1 VNAGVAVETTGL
13 SKRYRGTW
21 ALRDCRLTIP
31 AGKIVA
37 LIGPNGAGKSTLLN
51 ILAGLSAPTEGG
63 ATILDGIPVGSQR
76 ARELVSFVAQDTP
89 VYTDLKVRD
98 HLRVARD
105 LNVRWDQ
112 ERAADRLTS
121 VGIPLNRKAG
131 KLSGGQQAQ
140 LALTLALAR
149 GPRLLLLDEPMARLD
164 PVARHDF
171 LAFLVTVAYE
181 ERISVLFS
189 SHVLPELERIASY
202 LVLLSHGSVQMTGP
216 ADDLIDA
223 HRLLTGPAAEADGLL
238 KELGALRVNGGSKQA
253 HLLARHVGDLPAGWE
268 SREVTMEELVLGY
281 LREPA
286 VTAHAGPANVGTS
299 PANETVIP

>member
-1 VNAGVAVETTGL
+1 VNASIAVETVGL
-13 SKRYRGTW
+13 GKRYRGNW

-51 ILAGLSAPTEGG
+51 ILAGLTAPTEGS
-63 ATILDGIPVGSQR
+63 ATILDGIPAGSQR
-76 ARELVSFVAQDTP
+76 ARELVSFVAQDLP

-105 LNVRWDQ
+105 LNLHWDD
-112 ERAADRLTS
+112 ERAAERLTS
-121 VGIPLNRKAG
+121 LGIPLDRKAG

-149 GPRLLLLDEPMARLD
+149 RPRVLLLDEPMARLD

-171 LAFLVTVAYE
+171 LGFLVTVAYE

-189 SHVLPELERIASY
+189 SHVLPELEKIASY
-202 LVLLSHGSVQMTGP
+202 LVLLSRGAVQVTGP
-216 ADDLIDA
+216 ADDLVGA
-223 HRLLTGPAAEADGLL
+223 HRLLTGPAAEAD
-238 KELGALRVNGGSKQA
+238 ELARELNAITVSAGSRQV
-253 HLLARHVGDLPAGWE
+253 HLLARYAGDPPPGWDA
-268 SREVTMEELVLGY
+268 REVTMEELVLAY

-286 VTAHAGPANVGTS
+286 ATAFAGPIRMSAA
-299 PANETVIP
+299 PETVVP

>member
-1 VNAGVAVETTGL
+1 VNASIAVETAGL
-13 SKRYRGTW
+13 GKRYRGNW

-51 ILAGLSAPTEGG
+51 ILAGLTAPTEGS
-63 ATILDGIPVGSQR
+63 ATILDGIPAGSQR
-76 ARELVSFVAQDTP
+76 ARELVSFVAQDLP

-98 HLRVARD
+98 HLRVSRD
-105 LNVRWDQ
+105 LNLHWDD
-112 ERAADRLTS
+112 ERAADRLTGL
-121 VGIPLNRKAG
+121 GIPLDRKAG

-149 GPRLLLLDEPMARLD
+149 RPRLLLLDEPMARLD

-171 LAFLVTVAYE
+171 LGYLVTVAYE

-189 SHVLPELERIASY
+189 SHVLPELEKIASY
-202 LVLLSHGSVQMTGP
+202 LVLLSRGAVQVTGP
-216 ADDLIDA
+216 ADDLVDA
-223 HRLLTGPAAEADGLL
+223 HRLLTGPAAEAD
-238 KELGALRVNGGSKQA
+238 ELAAELNAIRVQAGSRQA
-253 HLLARHVGDLPAGWE
+253 HLLARYAGEPPSGWE
-268 SREVTMEELVLGY
+268 SREVTMEELVLAY

-286 VTAHAGPANVGTS
+286 ATAFAGPIRT
-299 PANETVIP
+299 PAAETVVP

>member
-1 VNAGVAVETTGL
+1 VNASIAVETVGL
-13 SKRYRGTW
+13 GKRYRGNW

-51 ILAGLSAPTEGG
+51 ILAGLTAPTEGS
-63 ATILDGIPVGSQR
+63 ATILDGIPAGSQR
-76 ARELVSFVAQDTP
+76 ARELVSFVAQDLP

-105 LNVRWDQ
+105 LNLHWDD
-112 ERAADRLTS
+112 ERAAERLTS
-121 VGIPLNRKAG
+121 LGIPLDRKAG

-149 GPRLLLLDEPMARLD
+149 RPRVLLLDEPMARLD

-171 LAFLVTVAYE
+171 LGFLVTVAYE

-189 SHVLPELERIASY
+189 SHVLPELEKIASY
-202 LVLLSHGSVQMTGP
+202 LVLLSRGAVQVTGP
-216 ADDLIDA
+216 ADDLVCA
-223 HRLLTGPAAEADGLL
+223 HRLLTGPAAEAD
-238 KELGALRVNGGSKQA
+238 ELARELNAITVSAGSRQV
-253 HLLARHVGDLPAGWE
+253 HLLARYAGDPPPGWDA
-268 SREVTMEELVLGY
+268 REVTMEELVLAY

-286 VTAHAGPANVGTS
+286 ATAFAGPIRMSAA
-299 PANETVIP
+299 PETVVP

>member
-1 VNAGVAVETTGL
+1 VNASIAVETVGL
-13 SKRYRGTW
+13 GKRYRGNW

-51 ILAGLSAPTEGG
+51 ILAGLTAPTEGS
-63 ATILDGIPVGSQR
+63 ATILDGIPAGSQR
-76 ARELVSFVAQDTP
+76 ARELVSFVAQDLP

-105 LNVRWDQ
+105 LNLHWDD
-112 ERAADRLTS
+112 ERAAERLTS
-121 VGIPLNRKAG
+121 LGIPLDRKAG

-149 GPRLLLLDEPMARLD
+149 RPRVLLLDEPMARLD

-171 LAFLVTVAYE
+171 LGFLVTVAYE

-189 SHVLPELERIASY
+189 SHVLPELEKIASY
-202 LVLLSHGSVQMTGP
+202 LVLLSRGAVQVTGP
-216 ADDLIDA
+216 ADDLVDA
-223 HRLLTGPAAEADGLL
+223 HRLLTGPAAEAD
-238 KELGALRVNGGSKQA
+238 ELAAELNAIRVQAGSRQA
-253 HLLARHVGDLPAGWE
+253 HLLARYAGDPPSGWDA
-268 SREVTMEELVLGY
+268 REVTMEELVLAY

-286 VTAHAGPANVGTS
+286 ATAFAGPIRMSAA
-299 PANETVIP
+299 PETVVP

>member
-1 VNAGVAVETTGL
+1 VNVGVAVETTGL
-13 SKRYRGTW
+13 GKRYRGNW

-63 ATILDGIPVGSQR
+63 ATILDGVPAGTQA
-76 ARELVSFVAQDTP
+76 ARGLVSFVAQDTP
-89 VYTDLKVRD
+89 VYSDLKVRN

-105 LNVRWDQ
+105 LNVQWDDD
-112 ERAADRLTS
+112 RAAERLKS
-121 VGIPLNRKAG
+121 LGIPMDRKVG

-149 GPRLLLLDEPMARLD
+149 RPRLLLLDEPMARLD

-181 ERISVLFS
+181 DGISVLFS
-189 SHVLPELERIASY
+189 SHVLPELEKIASY
-202 LVLLSHGSVQMTGP
+202 LVLLSHGTVQVTGV
-216 ADDLIDA
+216 ADDLVDA
-223 HRLLTGPAAEADGLL
+223 HRLLTGPAPAADDLTR
-238 KELGALRVNGGSKQA
+238 ELGAIRIQAGSRQA
-253 HLLARHVGDLPAGWE
+253 HLLARYVGDPPVGWE
-268 SREVTMEELVLGY
+268 SREVTMEELVLAY
-281 LREPA
+281 LRDPA
-286 VTAHAGPANVGTS
+286 ATALAGPHRL
-299 PANETVIP
+299 PATPGPVIP

>member
-1 VNAGVAVETTGL
+1 VNASIAVETNGL
-13 SKRYRGTW
+13 SKRYRGNW

-51 ILAGLSAPTEGG
+51 ILSGLTAPTEGS
-63 ATILDGIPVGSQR
+63 ATILDGIPAGSQR
-76 ARELVSFVAQDTP
+76 ARELVSFVAQDLP

-105 LNVRWDQ
+105 LNLHWDD
-112 ERAADRLTS
+112 ERAAERLAS
-121 VGIPLNRKAG
+121 LGIPLDRKAG

-149 GPRLLLLDEPMARLD
+149 RPRLLLLDEPMARLD

-171 LAFLVTVAYE
+171 LGFLVTVAYE

-189 SHVLPELERIASY
+189 SHVLPELEKIANY
-202 LVLLSHGSVQMTGP
+202 LVLVSRGAVQVTGP
-216 ADDLIDA
+216 ADNLVDA
-223 HRLLTGPAAEADGLL
+223 HRLLTGPAAEAD
-238 KELGALRVNGGSKQA
+238 ELAAELNAIRVQAGSRQA
-253 HLLARHVGDLPAGWE
+253 HLLARYAGNPPPGWQ
-268 SREVTMEELVLGY
+268 SREVTMEELVLAY

-286 VTAHAGPANVGTS
+286 ATAFAGPIRI
-299 PANETVIP
+299 PAVETAVP